1 MFEKVKKALIE
12 NEYQTAKQLAERC
25 HLRTCSIFRIIKN
38 MRLNGIGVLP
48 TKKGYVLSEFATK
61 NDDVGFIRRCYGRR
75 TSDMIAIQAARSD
88 INRRW
93 KGVEQATL
101 KTLLGP
107 LVVDLSKNSKF
118 LLNYK

>member
-1 MFEKVKKALIE
+1 
-12 NEYQTAKQLAERC
+12 
-25 HLRTCSIFRIIKN
+25 

-48 TKKGYVLSEFATK
+48 TKKGYVLAEFATK

-75 TSDMIAIQAARSD
+75 ASDLISIQAAHTH

-93 KGVEQATL
+93 KTVSDQTAL

-107 LVVDLSKNSKF
+107 LVIDLSNSKGAKL
-118 LLNYK
+118 LLNY